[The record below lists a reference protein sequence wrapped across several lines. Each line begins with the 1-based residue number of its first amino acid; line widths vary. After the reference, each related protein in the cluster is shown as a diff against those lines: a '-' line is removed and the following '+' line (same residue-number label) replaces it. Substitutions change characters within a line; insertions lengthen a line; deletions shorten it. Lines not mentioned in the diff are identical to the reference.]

1 VAPDALFLRV
11 CLDQADLRGFAS
23 RELEIANGFAVDRED
38 RAGAAELRRHVAKAG
53 PIRKWQIR
61 EPVAE
66 KFDELADGTFPAQH
80 FRHGKHEVGSG
91 SALPQSAA
99 QLEAEN
105 LRYQHRD
112 RLAQHR
118 GFGLDAANTP
128 AQYPKPVN
136 HGGVR
141 VRAHQRIG
149 ISGTRAVLR
158 HVEYDPAKVFKVDL
172 VHDPGV
178 RRHDPEVLE
187 RFLAPAEEGVAFL
200 VALELDL
207 VVQVERI
214 CRAVAV
220 DLHGVVND
228 QFRG

>member
-1 VAPDALFLRV
+1 RAAGRPVLRLDCEVLAKTLVSLAEQNPVLRALGPGDAWLHAAKDQFQPVAVLRRLCTLVAPDALFLRV

-38 RAGAAELRRHVAKAG
+38 RAGAAELRRHVAKGG

-105 LRYQHRD
+105 LRYQQRD

-158 HVEYDPAKVFKVDL
+158 HVEYDPAKVLKVD
-172 VHDPGV
+172 
-178 RRHDPEVLE
+178 
-187 RFLAPAEEGVAFL
+187 
-200 VALELDL
+200 
-207 VVQVERI
+207 
-214 CRAVAV
+214 
-220 DLHGVVND
+220 
-228 QFRG
+228 